1 MKAYILV
8 NKRASECNRD
18 LLSFL
23 HNNTNSIKKKLAN
36 IRHNK
41 FVQYYN
47 KGTHSK
53 LKLKSLP
60 ALLVKNQKI
69 YGKSAI
75 KKYILSGTVKPN
87 KSSVKDTSNDL
98 QSFWKEEMYSKEDN
112 VDTDESIMDDIRK
125 RALDATMTRN
135 EQTNSRKKKPRNS
148 LPTPRESNIETEP
161 INTDNIADMVDD
173 PMMAKFWANQEYT
186 PGT

>member
-8 NKRASECNRD
+8 NKTASECNRD

-23 HNNTNSIKKKLAN
+23 HNNTSSIKSKLVN
-36 IRHNK
+36 RTVK
-41 FVQYYN
+41 FIQYYN
-47 KGTHSK
+47 KSNHSK
-53 LKLKSLP
+53 LKIKSLP
-60 ALLVKNQKI
+60 VLLVNNKKF

-75 KKYILSGTVKPN
+75 KKYILSGNVKSN
-87 KSSVKDTSNDL
+87 KTSVKNTSDDL

-112 VDTDESIMDDIRK
+112 VDTDESIMDDVRK
-125 RALDATMTRN
+125 RALDATMIRN
-135 EQTNSRKKKPRNS
+135 EQNNSKKRKPRNP
-148 LPTPRESNIETEP
+148 LPTPRKNNIEIEP